1 MAGSTE
7 NPRIWLNA
15 DVYVADVDTT
25 APTGVADDWV
35 AGWEALGLLSQ
46 DGMTESRDETVNDH
60 FAWGGILVR
69 TTRSNHKRS
78 FVVTALE
85 DNPVVFHLVNP
96 GSEADTAGDVTTR
109 TVKIPGV
116 DIRAFGLELRDGDI
130 TKRRIVPRGEVVEVG
145 DITRSE
151 SDMEMYEL
159 TINVYPDG
167 EGVLYYDITDDP
179 QAVEAAS

>member
-15 DVYVADVDTT
+15 DVYVADYGT
-25 APTGVADDWV
+25 AGPTDIATDWP
-35 AGWEALGLLSQ
+35 AGFEPLGLLSQ
-46 DGMTESRDETVNDH
+46 DGMTETRDETVNDH

-78 FVVTALE
+78 FTVIALE
-85 DNPVVFHLVNP
+85 DNPVVFGLVNP
-96 GSEADTAGDVTTR
+96 GSEAATVGDITTR
-109 TVKIPGV
+109 TVKVPGV
-116 DIRAFGLELRDGDI
+116 DVRAFGLELRDGDI
-130 TKRRIVPRGEVVEVG
+130 TRRRVIPRGEVVAVG

-151 SDMEMYEL
+151 AAMEMYEL

-167 EGVLYYDITDDP
+167 EGVLYLDITDDP